1 MLNANDNGDAAVHKS
16 STNRRLEDTSCNRC
30 SGSQSTFLL
39 MLS

>member
-16 STNRRLEDTSCNRC
+16 STKR
-30 SGSQSTFLL
+30 GQSTFLL